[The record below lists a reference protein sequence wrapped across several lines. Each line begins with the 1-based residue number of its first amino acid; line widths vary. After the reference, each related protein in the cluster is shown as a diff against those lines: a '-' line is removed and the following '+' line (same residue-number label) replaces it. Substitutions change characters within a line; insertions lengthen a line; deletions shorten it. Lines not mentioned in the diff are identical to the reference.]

1 MKKNA
6 VILILTAVCLLE
18 FVFIITAWNRRPSG
32 GMTAA
37 QEENGEEEEI
47 TEEGEAA
54 DVQEDAALREKA
66 DTEFQAA
73 GSEENP
79 GIDFSEGLE
88 INIDGRSFAAED
100 APENEAEKAV
110 VLFYVADFL
119 PNNLMRAENLAQQ
132 NGLFR
137 TELEN
142 HRRADQNG
150 ERTNAY
156 ILHNIETAAMDS
168 GMRALEDF
176 GFDAAFVEGNN
187 LTNYKIVKLTWT
199 EEKEIPGNSGNGLHE
214 RYFLCGTSEADP
226 QWRIYSFSM
235 IDAGYGHSEE
245 RPLQN
250 QYQ

>member
-54 DVQEDAALREKA
+54 GVQEDAALREKA

-73 GSEENP
+73 GAEENP

-119 PNNLMRAENLAQQ
+119 PNNLMRAESLAQQ

-156 ILHNIETAAMDS
+156 ILHNIETVDPPLWICFACPAEKVS
-168 GMRALEDF
+168 LVEPISRIAGDF
-176 GFDAAFVEGNN
+176 F
-187 LTNYKIVKLTWT
+187 
-199 EEKEIPGNSGNGLHE
+199 
-214 RYFLCGTSEADP
+214 FLCP
-226 QWRIYSFSM
+226 RKLHYFIVC
-235 IDAGYGHSEE
+235 
-245 RPLQN
+245 
-250 QYQ
+250 